1 MCGSNYASQ
10 SSIFGKLLS
19 FIPIKICFSYI
30 KYFQSFF
37 VPENREKDEL
47 NWQKQSTPTFQEFVF
62 TKGTILKLTAA
73 QNALQTNPFSRYC
86 FRIQFSIQRR
96 GYWQNSNGNFWW
108 TLQCLKTLNFGWF
121 QVNLW
126 FRNCLR
132 APFEKWLS
140 LKATERRE
148 SLGRRLNVGIRGSE
162 KTSLE
167 WKRNT
172 RLPPLMSNL
181 PQKGHQRK
189 DSKVKFWFIY
199 TLSSSVWSFDASS
212 VLDIREL
219 EHFSIEL
226 FCCTVYDSLEGIA
239 TFIDQPL
246 YFASL

>member
-1 MCGSNYASQ
+1 MCGSNYAFP

-140 LKATERRE
+140 LKATEKAWGE
-148 SLGRRLNVGIRGSE
+148 GLVKCGNPGIGE
-162 KTSLE
+162 
-167 WKRNT
+167 
-172 RLPPLMSNL
+172 NL
-181 PQKGHQRK
+181 FGVEAKHEA
-189 DSKVKFWFIY
+189 
-199 TLSSSVWSFDASS
+199 SSSHEQSAAKGPPKERQQGQI
-212 VLDIREL
+212 LI
-219 EHFSIEL
+219 
-226 FCCTVYDSLEGIA
+226 Y
-239 TFIDQPL
+239 L
-246 YFASL
+246 YFEFLSLIFWCFISAGH